1 MKAYIVYILSDYA
14 HVAAI
19 TTDKKKACDHA
30 NELHRI
36 TGYCAWV
43 DIITVGSDLVEFE

>member
-1 MKAYIVYILSDYA
+1 MKAYIVYILTDYA
-14 HVAAI
+14 RAVAI

-36 TGYCAWV
+36 TGHCAWV
-43 DIITVGSDLVEFE
+43 DIIVVGSDLVEFE